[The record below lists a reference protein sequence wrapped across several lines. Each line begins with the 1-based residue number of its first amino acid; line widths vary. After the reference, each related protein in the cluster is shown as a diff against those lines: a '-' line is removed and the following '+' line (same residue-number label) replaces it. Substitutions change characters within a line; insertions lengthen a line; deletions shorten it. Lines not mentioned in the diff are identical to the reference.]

1 MKDFIKYNVPIRNI
15 DNLPSYPIPELK
27 STLKRYLEWVEPLV
41 SAEEL
46 EEARESV
53 EKFLRTE
60 GSAKLEEKI
69 QELGRREED
78 SWIYDYW
85 VKAHLLVRAPL
96 TPHTNV
102 PIIYENKKL
111 LEFEVV
117 ERIAILM
124 NSAAAVYKEFKENGA
139 GAYSIKNKLYSS
151 DEFHG
156 LLASIN
162 DIKKG
167 MDEYYINDECSEFI
181 VFSYR
186 NHLYNVQV
194 IEGGEVVLVGKILN
208 TLKNIISMEIEPLV
222 PNANYVT
229 IGVDRDDAAEALEK
243 ILADEGNQ
251 KSYEL
256 IKDAILVMNY
266 DDIEVSGVYEEL
278 DNASY
283 NREYVNRWHGKGFQF
298 SCTRNGVFS
307 FIADHCFVDGGTE
320 VYFIDKMK
328 RYMEETSFSFEEAA
342 SHSTVEKI
350 EFNLSEEVKSSLLN
364 LKEEFDRCM
373 GSFKAKYVDF
383 EGLTR
388 EVLRERGILSGDGF
402 IHLAF
407 QVAQYMTYERINN
420 TYISVDARRF
430 FRGRTESNRP
440 VSKESVYFAE
450 ELIKKERSKE
460 ELYQLMKD
468 ALDEHHRRVKLCQA
482 GKGVNRY
489 LYVLESIYEDFGKEM
504 GIEKKPELFKTNA
517 FKEMGSNHLST
528 TSFGHPDMKYLYF
541 PPVQEHGFGIYYF
554 VGRESF
560 MIITAYN
567 EDLDVMEEMIEN
579 LKISISMM
587 LELHS

>member
-27 STLKRYLEWVEPLV
+27 GTLERYLDWVEPLV
-41 SAEEL
+41 TKEEL
-46 EEARESV
+46 EEAKRSV
-53 EKFLRTE
+53 EEFLETE
-60 GSAKLEEKI
+60 DSVKLEEKI
-69 QELGRREED
+69 KELGSREED

-85 VKAHLLVRAPL
+85 VKSHLLVRAPL

-102 PIIYENKKL
+102 PIIYENKNL
-111 LEFEVV
+111 LQYEVI

-124 NSAAAVYKEFKENGA
+124 HSAAAVYKNFKENGA
-139 GAYSIKNKLYSS
+139 GAYTIKNKLYSS

-162 DIKKG
+162 HIKKG
-167 MDEYYINDECSEFI
+167 MDEYYISDECSEFI

-194 IEGGEVVLVGKILN
+194 IREGKLVSVGEILN
-208 TLKNIISMEIEPLV
+208 NLKSITSKEIEPLI
-222 PNANYVT
+222 PNANYATV
-229 IGVDRDDAAEALEK
+229 GVERDDAAEVLEK
-243 ILADEGNQ
+243 ILEDEGNQ
-251 KSYEL
+251 GSYQL

-266 DDIEVSGVYEEL
+266 DDIEVEGVYEEL

-283 NREYVNRWHGKGFQF
+283 NREFVNRWHGKGFQF
-298 SCTRNGVFS
+298 SCTKNGVFS
-307 FIADHCFVDGGTE
+307 FIADHSFVDGGTE
-320 VYFIDKMK
+320 IYFIDRVKEYIEK
-328 RYMEETSFSFEEAA
+328 RTFSFEEAA
-342 SHSTVEKI
+342 DGCAVEEI
-350 EFNLSEEVKSSLLN
+350 NFNLSEEIKESLLG
-364 LKEEFDRCM
+364 LKEEFERCM
-373 GSFKAKYVDF
+373 DSFKAQYVDF

-388 EVLRERGILSGDGF
+388 EVLREKGILSGDGF

-440 VSKESVYFAE
+440 VSRESVNFAR

-460 ELYQLMKD
+460 ELYKLMKD

-482 GKGVNRY
+482 GEGVNRY
-489 LYVLESIYEDFGKEM
+489 LYVLESLYKDFGLEM
-504 GIEKKPELFKTNA
+504 GITEKPELFKTNA
-517 FKEMGSNHLST
+517 FKVIGDNHLST

-554 VGRESF
+554 VGEKSF

-567 EDLDVMEEMIEN
+567 EDLEVMENMIEN
-579 LKISISMM
+579 LKLSINMM
-587 LELHS
+587 LELKS

>member
-1 MKDFIKYNVPIRNI
+1 MKDFIKYNVPIRNT
-15 DNLPSYPIPELK
+15 DKLPSYPVPELK

-53 EKFLRTE
+53 EKFLGTE
-60 GSAKLEEKI
+60 DSVKLEEKI

-186 NHLYNVQV
+186 NHLYNIQV
-194 IEGGEVVLVGKILN
+194 IEGGELVSAVKILN
-208 TLKNIISMEIEPLV
+208 TLKNIISMELEPLV

-229 IGVDRDDAAEALEK
+229 IGVDRDAAAEALEK

-328 RYMEETSFSFEEAA
+328 RYMEEKSFSFGEAA
-342 SHSTVEKI
+342 SHSTVEEI

-364 LKEEFDRCM
+364 LKEEFDECM

-388 EVLRERGILSGDGF
+388 EVLRERGVLSGDGF

-460 ELYQLMKD
+460 ELYQLMKG

>member
-1 MKDFIKYNVPIRNI
+1 MKDFIKYNVPIRNT

-27 STLKRYLEWVEPLV
+27 GTLERYLEWVEPLV
-41 SAEEL
+41 SPEEL

-53 EKFLRTE
+53 EKFLGTE
-60 GSAKLEEKI
+60 GSTKLEEKI

-111 LEFEVV
+111 LEFEVI

-124 NSAAAVYKEFKENGA
+124 HSAAAVYKEFKENGA
-139 GAYSIKNKLYSS
+139 GAYTVKNKLYSS

-186 NHLYNVQV
+186 NHLYNIQV
-194 IEGGEVVLVGKILN
+194 IEGGELVSAGGILN
-208 TLKNIISMEIEPLV
+208 TLKNIISMELEPLV

-229 IGVDRDDAAEALEK
+229 IGVDRDDAAEALKK
-243 ILADEGNQ
+243 ILTDEGNQ
-251 KSYEL
+251 KSYQL

-328 RYMEETSFSFEEAA
+328 RYIEEKSFSFEEAA
-342 SHSTVEKI
+342 PHSAVEEI
-350 EFNLSEEVKSSLLN
+350 EFNLSEEVKNSLLN

-373 GSFKAKYVDF
+373 DSFKAKYVDF
-383 EGLTR
+383 EGLNR

-402 IHLAF
+402 IHLAL

-450 ELIKKERSKE
+450 ELIKKGRSKE

-468 ALDEHHRRVKLCQA
+468 ALDEHHRRVKLCQV
-482 GKGVNRY
+482 GEGVNRY

>member
-27 STLKRYLEWVEPLV
+27 GTLKRYLEWVEPLV
-41 SAEEL
+41 SPEEL
-46 EEARESV
+46 EEAKESV

-60 GSAKLEEKI
+60 DSAKLEEKI
-69 QELGRREED
+69 QELGSRKED

-111 LEFEVV
+111 LEFEVI

-124 NSAAAVYKEFKENGA
+124 HSAAAVYKDFKENGA
-139 GAYSIKNKLYSS
+139 GAYTIKNKLYSS

-194 IEGGEVVLVGKILN
+194 IEGGEVVSVGKILN
-208 TLKNIISMEIEPLV
+208 TLKNIMSLEMEPLV

-229 IGVDRDDAAEALEK
+229 IGVDRDDAADVLEK
-243 ILADEGNQ
+243 ILVDEGNQ
-251 KSYEL
+251 KSYQL

-266 DDIEVSGVYEEL
+266 DDIEVNGVYEEL
-278 DNASY
+278 GNASY

-320 VYFIDKMK
+320 IYFIDKMK
-328 RYMEETSFSFEEAA
+328 RYIEETSFSFEKTA
-342 SHSTVEKI
+342 SDSTVEEI
-350 EFNLSEEVKSSLLN
+350 EFNLSEEVKRSLLN
-364 LKEEFDRCM
+364 LKGEFDRCM
-373 GSFKAKYVDF
+373 DSFKTKYVDF
-383 EGLTR
+383 EGITR
-388 EVLRERGILSGDGF
+388 ELLKEKGILSGDGF

-450 ELIKKERSKE
+450 ELIKKERSRE
-460 ELYQLMKD
+460 EMYQLMKD

-482 GKGVNRY
+482 GEGVNRY

-504 GIEKKPELFKTNA
+504 GIEEKPELFKTSA
-517 FKEMGSNHLST
+517 FKEIGDNHLST

-554 VGRESF
+554 VGEESF

-567 EDLDVMEEMIEN
+567 EDSDVMEEMIEN
-579 LKISISMM
+579 LKLSISMM